1 MNTTTDIQVN
11 KTFEEAINF
20 RHACKKFDES
30 KKVSDEDIRFILNAG
45 RISPSSY
52 GLETSRYIVIS
63 NEQLKENIK
72 NVSYGQ
78 EQVSNCSHLVIVIS
92 SIIDAKIDSGIPRE
106 RFERLNMPK
115 ENIDFFLDMY
125 SSYVDQHLY
134 TDEKIYAW
142 ASKQAYI
149 GVGNIMTAAAVKG
162 VDSCAIEGFEKEK
175 VEELLDLDTS
185 KEQVSLVLP
194 LGYRVRDQR
203 EQIRLDFD
211 KVVQFIA

>member
-1 MNTTTDIQVN
+1 MNTTTNTSID
-11 KTFEEAINF
+11 KTFEEALNF
-20 RHACKKFDES
+20 RHACKAFEQG
-30 KKVSDEDIRFILNAG
+30 KKISDEDIKFILNAG
-45 RISPSSY
+45 RVSPSSY
-52 GLETSRYIVIS
+52 GLETSRYVVIS
-63 NEQLKENIK
+63 NEQLKEKIK

-78 EQVSNCSHLVIVIS
+78 EQVANCSHLVIVVA

-115 ENIDFFLDMY
+115 ENVDFFLDMY

-134 TDEKIYAW
+134 TDEKIYSW

-175 VEELLDLDTS
+175 VEALLDLDTS

-194 LGYRVRDQR
+194 LGYRARDQR

>member
-1 MNTTTDIQVN
+1 MNTTINTTTN
-11 KTFEEAINF
+11 KTFEEAMEF
-20 RHACKKFDES
+20 RHACKAFEQS
-30 KKVSDEDIRFILNAG
+30 KKISDEDIKFILNAG

-63 NEQLKENIK
+63 NEALKENIK

-78 EQVSNCSHLVIVIS
+78 EQVSNCSHLVIVVA

-115 ENIDFFLDMY
+115 ENLDFFLDMY
-125 SSYVDQHLY
+125 GSYVDQHLY
-134 TDEKIYAW
+134 TDEKIYSW

-149 GVGNIMTAAAVKG
+149 GVGNIMTAAAVRG

-185 KEQVSLVLP
+185 KEQVALVLP